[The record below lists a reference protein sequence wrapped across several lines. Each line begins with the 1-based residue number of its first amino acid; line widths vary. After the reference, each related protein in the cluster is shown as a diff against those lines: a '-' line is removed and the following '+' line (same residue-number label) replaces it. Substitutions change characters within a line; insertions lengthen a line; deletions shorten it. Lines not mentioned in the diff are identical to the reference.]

1 MKKMPKIVIIGGGW
15 AGCAAAASA
24 RKAGAEVD
32 LIERTDMLLGT
43 GLVGGIFRNNGR
55 YTAAEEMSN
64 LGSDFFKL
72 LDNNI
77 MHKNVEFPG
86 HHHASLYKVWIIEPI
101 VKKYLSDLGVNI
113 IMQCRIDDISRNE
126 NKILAVMSK
135 KTNKVIEGD
144 VFIDTTGT
152 SGVPANCT
160 KYGNGCAMCI
170 QRCHSFGT
178 RVDLLFKAG
187 IEYWDAKR
195 ADGSVGAMSGSC
207 KLAKESLSSDIVD
220 ELEKKGCA
228 LVPVPADVKEDIN
241 LLGKKAC
248 QQYAI
253 KDYIDNLVL
262 LDTGPVKLM
271 TPFFPLE
278 NLRRIP
284 GMEKARYEDPLAGGK
299 GNSMR
304 YFGFAN
310 CEETL
315 RAIGKVNNLFCA
327 GEKSGAMVGH
337 TEAIVTGSLAGHNAV
352 RYTIG
357 EKLLE
362 LPESLSVGDFVN
374 STIEKMKK
382 PEGRIYKYT
391 FSGSVYFER
400 MKEKNLYSINNKEI
414 SERVKKTGL
423 QRVFCKN
430 LIK

>member
-1 MKKMPKIVIIGGGW
+1 MKVPKIVIIGGGW
-15 AGCAAAASA
+15 AGCAAAAVA
-24 RKAGAEVD
+24 QKAGAEVD

-55 YTAAEEMSN
+55 YTASEEMIN
-64 LGSDFFKL
+64 LGCDIFNL
-72 LDNNI
+72 LDKNVT
-77 MHKNVEFPG
+77 HKKVEFPG
-86 HHHASLYKVWIIEPI
+86 HHHASLYNVWTMEPI
-101 VKKYLSDLGVNI
+101 IKNYLRELGVN
-113 IMQCRIDDISRNE
+113 MLLQSRITELTTKD
-126 NKILAVMSK
+126 NKI
-135 KTNKVIEGD
+135 TNVVFKDGKVTGD
-144 VFIDTTGT
+144 VFIDATG
-152 SGVPANCT
+152 SSARPANCV

-178 RVDLLFKAG
+178 RVNLLSKAG
-187 IEYWDAKR
+187 IECWDAKR

-248 QQYAI
+248 QQYVI

-374 STIEKMKK
+374 STIKKMKK

-414 SERVKKTGL
+414 SERVKKSGL
-423 QRVFCKN
+423 QGIFAKK
-430 LIK
+430 LIE

>member
-1 MKKMPKIVIIGGGW
+1 MKRISKIVVIGGGW
-15 AGCAAAASA
+15 GGCAAAASA
-24 RKAGAEVD
+24 RKAGAKVD

-55 YTAAEEMSN
+55 YTAAEEMNN

-72 LDNNI
+72 LDDNVT
-77 MHKNVEFPG
+77 HKNVEFLG
-86 HHHASLYKVWIIEPI
+86 HHHASLYKVWTIEPI
-101 VKKYLSDLGVNI
+101 VKKYLSDLGVNV

-135 KTNKVIEGD
+135 KINKVIKGD

-178 RVDLLFKAG
+178 RVDLLSKAG
-187 IEYWDAKR
+187 IVHWDAKR
-195 ADGSVGAMSGSC
+195 ADGSVGAMSGAC
-207 KLAKESLSSDIVD
+207 KIAKESLSSDIVD
-220 ELEKKGCA
+220 ELEEKGCA
-228 LVPVPADVKEDIN
+228 LVPVPAKVREDIN
-241 LLGKKAC
+241 LLCKKAC

-271 TPFFPLE
+271 APFFPLE

-315 RAIGKVNNLFCA
+315 RAIGEVDNLFCA
-327 GEKSGAMVGH
+327 GEKAGAMVGH

-362 LPESLSVGDFVN
+362 LPDSLAVGDFVN
-374 STIEKMKK
+374 STIKKMKK
-382 PEGRIYKYT
+382 PEGRSYKYT

-400 MKEKNLYSINNKEI
+400 MKEQNLYSINDKEI
-414 SERVKKTGL
+414 AERVKKTGL
-423 QRVFCKN
+423 QGIFARKM
-430 LIK
+430 I

>member
-1 MKKMPKIVIIGGGW
+1 MKKIYKIVIIGGGW
-15 AGCAAAASA
+15 GGCAAAASA
-24 RKAGAEVD
+24 RKAGAKVD

-55 YTAAEEMSN
+55 YTAAEEMIN

-72 LDNNI
+72 LDNNAI
-77 MHKNVEFPG
+77 HKNVEFPG
-86 HHHASLYKVWIIEPI
+86 HHHASLYKVWTMEPI

-135 KTNKVIEGD
+135 KINKFIEGD

-160 KYGNGCAMCI
+160 KFGNGCAMCI
-170 QRCHSFGT
+170 QRCHAFGT
-178 RVDLLFKAG
+178 RVNLLSKAG

-195 ADGSVGAMSGSC
+195 ADGSLGAISGSC

-220 ELEKKGCA
+220 ELEKKGCV
-228 LVPVPADVKEDIN
+228 LLPVPADVKEEIN

-304 YFGFAN
+304 YFEFAH

-327 GEKSGAMVGH
+327 GEKAGAMVGH

-352 RYTIG
+352 RYAIG
-357 EKLLE
+357 KELLKLH
-362 LPESLSVGDFVN
+362 ESLAVGDFIN
-374 STIEKMKK
+374 STIEKIKK
-382 PEGRIYKYT
+382 PEGKMYKYT

-400 MKEKNLYSINNKEI
+400 MKEEGLYSINNKEI
-414 SERVKKTGL
+414 TERVKKTGL
-423 QRVFCKN
+423 ADIFNKKLVE
-430 LIK
+430 

>member
-1 MKKMPKIVIIGGGW
+1 MKRMPKIVVIGGGW

-55 YTAAEEMSN
+55 YTATEEMNN

-72 LDNNI
+72 LDNNAK
-77 MHKNVEFPG
+77 HKNVEFPG
-86 HHHASLYKVWIIEPI
+86 HHHASIYNVWTIEPI
-101 VKKYLSDLGVNI
+101 VKKYLSDLGINI
-113 IMQCRIDDISRNE
+113 VMPCRIEDISRNE
-126 NKILAVMSK
+126 NNLIAVMSK
-135 KTNKVIEGD
+135 KTNKFIEGN

-152 SGVPANCT
+152 SAVPANCA

-170 QRCHSFGT
+170 LRCHSFGF
-178 RVDLLFKAG
+178 RVDLLSKAG
-187 IEYWDAKR
+187 IEHQDAKR
-195 ADGSVGAMSGSC
+195 ADGFVGAMSGSC

-228 LVPVPADVKEDIN
+228 LVPVPAEVREDIR
-241 LLGKKAC
+241 LLSNKAC
-248 QQYAI
+248 QQYAM
-253 KDYIDNLVL
+253 KDFIDNLVL

-271 TPFFPLE
+271 TPFFPLGD
-278 NLRRIP
+278 LRKIP

-310 CEETL
+310 CEKTL
-315 RAIGKVNNLFCA
+315 KAIGEVDNLFCA
-327 GEKSGAMVGH
+327 GEKAGAMVGH

-352 RYTIG
+352 RQVIG
-357 EKLLE
+357 KELLE
-362 LPESLSVGDFVN
+362 LPDSLAVGDFIN
-374 STIEKMKK
+374 STIEKMKT
-382 PEGRIYKYT
+382 PEGRMYKYT

-400 MKEKNLYSINNKEI
+400 MKEKKLYSIDDKEI
-414 SERVKKTGL
+414 AERVERTGL
-423 QRVFCKN
+423 VDIFNKK
-430 LIK
+430 LVK